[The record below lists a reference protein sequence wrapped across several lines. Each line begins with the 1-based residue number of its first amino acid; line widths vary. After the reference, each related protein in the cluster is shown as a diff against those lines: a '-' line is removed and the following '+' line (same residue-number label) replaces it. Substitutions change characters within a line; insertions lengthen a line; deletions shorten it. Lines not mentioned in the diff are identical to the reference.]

1 MVKDKTGMGEAF
13 LRITERE
20 GIKIKI
26 LSSASLPVSHALS
39 LPTVSI
45 VHFADTGYCFCFFTV
60 RHKDMELKHS
70 RKKLCRTRFLNQA
83 SLPVNFSSGQS
94 PDRFSRR

>member
-13 LRITERE
+13 LHFTERE

-39 LPTVSI
+39 LPTESV
-45 VHFADTGYCFCFFTV
+45 VHFADTGYCFYAV

-83 SLPVNFSSGQS
+83 SLPVNFSSGQMAVQ
-94 PDRFSRR
+94 FSRR